1 MGADFM
7 EELTKLQDDVPA
19 FKSEEAFALI
29 EEELG
34 KPVKDVFEEITPE
47 PIAAASLGQVY
58 KAKLKASGETVAVK
72 VQRPGIE
79 PIIYRDLVLFRI
91 LGGFVNGV
99 ARKRL
104 GCNAE
109 LIVDEFGEKLL
120 EELDYVQEGRNLV
133 DFYENFK
140 DDPIVKIP
148 KFYPEYSGKKVLVME
163 WIDGVRCTNSKEIC
177 DVRCGR
183 IHSRWRRLWVET
195 IIRIWFV
202 SRRPAPREHL
212 CDARRSHR
220 VRRFRQCRAV
230 DATE

>member
-1 MGADFM
+1 MKAGQVLANRPDVVRADFM

-19 FKSEEAFALI
+19 FKTEEAFAII
-29 EEELG
+29 EKELG
-34 KPVKDVFEEITPE
+34 KSVKDLFEEIMPNRSR
-47 PIAAASLGQVY
+47 ASLGQVY
-58 KAKLKASGETVAVK
+58 KAKLKQTGETVAIK

-140 DDPIVKIP
+140 NDPIVKIP
-148 KFYPEYSGKKVLVME
+148 KFYRNIP
-163 WIDGVRCTNSKEIC
+163 
-177 DVRCGR
+177 GR
-183 IHSRWRRLWVET
+183 KCW
-195 IIRIWFV
+195 
-202 SRRPAPREHL
+202 
-212 CDARRSHR
+212 
-220 VRRFRQCRAV
+220 
-230 DATE
+230 

>member
-1 MGADFM
+1 M
-7 EELTKLQDDVPA
+7 
-19 FKSEEAFALI
+19 
-29 EEELG
+29 
-34 KPVKDVFEEITPE
+34 
-47 PIAAASLGQVY
+47 
-58 KAKLKASGETVAVK
+58 
-72 VQRPGIE
+72 
-79 PIIYRDLVLFRI
+79 
-91 LGGFVNGV
+91 
-99 ARKRL
+99 
-104 GCNAE
+104 
-109 LIVDEFGEKLL
+109 DEFGEKLL

-177 DVRCGR
+177 DTLDVD
-183 IHSRWRRLWVET
+183 EF
-195 IIRIWFV
+195 IRVGVV
-202 SRRPAPREHL
+202 SGLRQLLEFGLFHGDPHPREHL